1 MPSNSWQIGTLYLQP
16 GGKGGFWKQP
26 GGPGT
31 QVFPAQ
37 ATSVDY
43 FSVKPFSEQSGLF
56 SCGCS
61 HFCNYPEIYRDID
74 VTTGEVLAMVTC
86 PLCSFLQYTLPYEE
100 ALSTVQNPQ
109 LVI

>member
-1 MPSNSWQIGTLYLQP
+1 MANSWQIGTLYIQP

-26 GGPGT
+26 GGPNT

-43 FSVKPFSEQSGLF
+43 FSQKPFSELTGTY

-74 VTTGEVLAMVTC
+74 EDTGEALAMLCC
-86 PLCSFLQYTLPYEE
+86 PLCSFLQYTLPYED
-100 ALSTVQNPQ
+100 ALSTVLQPI
-109 LVI
+109 LPI